1 MNVFQLK
8 ERLTARLGG
17 LSVAQLAQIE
27 NLIDG
32 FESSIDDTRETLA
45 WEKWRYL
52 REHHQEKDNQEP
64 LSNEEIGLVCSFL
77 AQLGLSRPL
86 EAEKQNVFIA
96 DDFNA
101 PMPDDIIE
109 LFYQ

>member
-1 MNVFQLK
+1 MNVSQLK

-32 FESSIDDTRETLA
+32 FEYNIDETRETLV
-45 WEKWRYL
+45 WEKWQYL
-52 REHHQEKDNQEP
+52 RENHQERDVQEP

-77 AQLGLSRPL
+77 TKRSLSRLL
-86 EAEKQNVFIA
+86 EAEKQKVFIA

-101 PMPDDIIE
+101 PLPDDIIE